1 MENIFYIDEEPTLE
15 ELEEVEDAEES
26 TEREDYYS
34 EDSMKMYMNEIA
46 KFPLLTA
53 EEERKLAQIIA
64 ENGPEAEAAKDRML
78 TANLRL
84 VAFRAKKFLNRGVDF
99 DDLNAMG
106 YEGLVKAVEK
116 FDYTRGFRFSTYAI
130 WWIDQAIARGIACEA
145 DTVRVPVHMREVV
158 RKVRKAV
165 EVLKQENM
173 QEPTMEEVAE
183 YANLPLEKV
192 KAAYEAGVTVVSFD
206 YQITD
211 DGELTME
218 DLLADENVVDPCQV
232 VLQNDL
238 QKAMENVLAGLP
250 EKEATVLRMRYG
262 IGRSRPMTLEEV
274 ASLPEF
280 NVTRERIRQIEEKAI
295 RTIRR
300 TRSLKSQLEDYALA
314 G

>member
-26 TEREDYYS
+26 TEREDCYS

-64 ENGPEAEAAKDRML
+64 ENGPDAETAKDRML

-84 VAFRAKKFLNRGVDF
+84 VAFRAKKYLNRGVDF

-158 RKVRKAV
+158 RKVRRAV
-165 EVLKQENM
+165 EVLKQKNM
-173 QEPTMEEVAE
+173 REPTMEEIAE
-183 YANLPLEKV
+183 CANLPLEKV
-192 KAAYEAGVTVVSFD
+192 IDAYEAEVSVVSFD

-218 DLLADENVVDPCQV
+218 DLLADENAVDPCQV
-232 VLQNDL
+232 VWQNDL
-238 QKAMENVLAGLP
+238 QKAMENVLGGLP
-250 EKEATVLRMRYG
+250 EKEAMVLRMRYG
-262 IGRSRPMTLEEV
+262 IGRPRPMTLEEV

-295 RTIRR
+295 RAIRR